1 MCSVLSKRHLRSPDF
16 VSNVLLYG
24 LLFVYIDRI
33 GVLTSSAR
41 AGPEEGSRLTR
52 WRLFG
57 KISGAPPGAVT
68 LLRRERAK
76 QAGNGWDKAPSVM
89 EEQHIHKRCCFPD
102 IERIPNRMC

>member
-1 MCSVLSKRHLRSPDF
+1 VFKHTLFPGWDVFRSFRDGQNVPQTI
-16 VSNVLLYG
+16 VHCAGKIKQKIQVLLYSI
-24 LLFVYIDRI
+24 LFVYIDRI

-57 KISGAPPGAVT
+57 KISGEPPGAVT

-76 QAGNGWDKAPSVM
+76 PVGNGWDKALSVM
-89 EEQHIHKRCCFPD
+89 E
-102 IERIPNRMC
+102 